1 MNASVAQRRCA
12 LVIDDHDDV
21 RETLRCVL
29 SMWGLEVATA
39 ANGEEALQ
47 RLQRGLEPGLI
58 FLDLQM
64 PVMDGPTFFRELRA
78 MDDPQVAQTPVVV
91 LTASRERELP
101 GVEATLR
108 KPYGLDEIE
117 DCVQRFCRD

>member
-1 MNASVAQRRCA
+1 MTQSPAPRRCA
-12 LVIDDHDDV
+12 LVVDDHDDV

-29 SMWGLEVATA
+29 SLWGLEVATA

-47 RLQRGLEPGLI
+47 RLQRGLSPGLI

-64 PVMDGPTFFRELRA
+64 PVMDGPTFYRELRA
-78 MDDPQVAQTPVVV
+78 FGDPQVAETPVVV
-91 LTASRERELP
+91 LTASREYELP
-101 GVEATLR
+101 GAERTLH

-117 DCVQRFCRD
+117 DCVERFCRH